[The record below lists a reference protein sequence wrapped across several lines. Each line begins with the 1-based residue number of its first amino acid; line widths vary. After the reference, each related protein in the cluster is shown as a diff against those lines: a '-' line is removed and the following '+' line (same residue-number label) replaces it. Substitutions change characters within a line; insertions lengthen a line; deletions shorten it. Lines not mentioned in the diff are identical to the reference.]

1 MDCLMANAAILEDR
15 MIDCWYKQI
24 QAYMVS
30 QCLPG
35 DASK

>member
-1 MDCLMANAAILEDR
+1 MDCLMANADILEVRMVDR
-15 MIDCWYKQI
+15 WYKQI

-35 DASK
+35 NASK